1 MKKLYKVSSYKQ
13 VSNGFHILLDGR
25 AVKTKSGQELLVPS
39 VDIAERIVLEWANQG
54 DVIDPQTMP
63 LTQIVNTKID
73 HVLKNRAK
81 MTSVILKYIDTDLLC
96 YLASEP
102 RELVELQKEKWGKC
116 RSWFEGKSNYTLE
129 TTTGLVALSQ
139 PKGIHSF
146 VSDYVSDLSDDEF
159 TVLQIIVPLSG
170 SLILGLAMVA
180 GKITPQEVIDACFVE
195 EDFKDTLYDSEKCGT
210 DPYIGS
216 KKQAAITDLQ
226 ACEIYLQACKTI

>member
-25 AVKTKSGQELLVPS
+25 AVKTKSGQEILVSS

-81 MTSVILKYIDTDLLC
+81 MTSVILKYLDTDLLC

-102 RELVELQKEKWGKC
+102 KELVDLQEEKWGKC
-116 RSWFEGKSNYTLE
+116 RSWFEGKSNYKLK
-129 TTTGLVALSQ
+129 TTNGLVAISQ
-139 PKGIHSF
+139 SEEIHKF
-146 VSDYVSDLSDDEF
+146 VNDYVSGLNYDEF
-159 TVLQIIVPLSG
+159 TALQIIVPLSG
-170 SLILGLAMVA
+170 SLILGMVMVS
-180 GKITPQEVIDACFVE
+180 GQLNSQEVLDACFVE
-195 EDFKDTLYDSEKCGT
+195 EDFKDTLYNSEKCGT
-210 DPYIGS
+210 DPYIVS

-226 ACEIYLQACKTI
+226 ACEIYLQACKTF